1 MIMQQI
7 EKICTSCDL
16 HIRDLGVAEGGK
28 YSRGDVAAGWNEVID
43 LFMKSIS

>member
-7 EKICTSCDL
+7 EKNCASCDL
-16 HIRDLGVAEGGK
+16 HIGDPGVPEGGK
-28 YSRGDVAAGWNEVID
+28 YSRGAVAAGWNEVID